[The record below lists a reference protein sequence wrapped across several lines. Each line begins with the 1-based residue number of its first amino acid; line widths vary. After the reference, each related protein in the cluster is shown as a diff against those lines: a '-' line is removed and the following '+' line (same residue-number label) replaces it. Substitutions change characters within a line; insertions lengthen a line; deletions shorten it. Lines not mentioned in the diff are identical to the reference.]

1 MFEKLLEN
9 IHGTDAVLLAI
20 CYLMAEAMQNE
31 SLDSDV
37 AIVGLI
43 AMASLG
49 IVVMF
54 GRIILTIVR
63 VRRVRRT
70 RIKRLK

>member
-1 MFEKLLEN
+1 
-9 IHGTDAVLLAI
+9 
-20 CYLMAEAMQNE
+20 MAEAMQNE

-70 RIKRLK
+70 RVNRSK

>member
-1 MFEKLLEN
+1 MLEKLLEN

-20 CYLMAEAMQNE
+20 CYLMSEAMRNE
-31 SLDSDV
+31 SIDSDV
-37 AIVGLI
+37 AIVGLA

-49 IVVMF
+49 IVVML

-63 VRRVRRT
+63 VRRLRRPQVT
-70 RIKRLK
+70 RAR